1 MLWVIL
7 CAPNTLLSISLTI
20 SYNYFQV
27 LILSNCLTIV
37 LGGSIEL
44 SLVTN
49 VFIILLSQFIGAERL
64 FWLCEQIFNS
74 DNPHFGPA
82 ASSGYNFVWPLC
94 ISIGLTLFGVVIQR
108 IWPRSKQCA
117 ETILRRLSI
126 FYVLFVLIISY
137 SYLFIMFGYS
147 ILMTV
152 DYKDSSHL
160 AANMMNILT
169 DLLGYSLAI
178 FGFIF
183 GFAISKLFRQK
194 TDQCIAIAVESIAEN
209 LCMNFCRFDID
220 LNSIKF

>member
-1 MLWVIL
+1 
-7 CAPNTLLSISLTI
+7 
-20 SYNYFQV
+20 
-27 LILSNCLTIV
+27 
-37 LGGSIEL
+37 
-44 SLVTN
+44 
-49 VFIILLSQFIGAERL
+49 
-64 FWLCEQIFNS
+64 
-74 DNPHFGPA
+74 
-82 ASSGYNFVWPLC
+82 
-94 ISIGLTLFGVVIQR
+94 
-108 IWPRSKQCA
+108 
-117 ETILRRLSI
+117 
-126 FYVLFVLIISY
+126 
-137 SYLFIMFGYS
+137 
-147 ILMTV
+147 MTV